1 MTEQEIKVRLAELR
15 KPIEDRSRE
24 ISQLKRELMK
34 LQQEKVKPLIGM
46 CFQTDKTVF
55 MISDIPEPD
64 MMKTGDFTFNPYHL
78 PAIIVVTKGGR
89 INRYA
94 AVDSVGEISYDEIS
108 SMAVDA
114 DDPVKEICSE
124 YTQISPIEFREQA
137 IKAVDEAIKAV
148 GYIGKF
154 EGTPVYKED

>member
-15 KPIEDRSRE
+15 KPIEDRSME
-24 ISQLKRELMK
+24 IRQLKRELMK
-34 LQQEKVKPLIGM
+34 LQQEKLKPLIGM

-64 MMKTGDFTFNPYHL
+64 MMKTGDFIFDPYHI
-78 PAIIVVTKGGR
+78 PVIIAVIKGDR
-89 INRYA
+89 INRYSA
-94 AVDSVGEISYDEIS
+94 GDSIGEIRYDEIC
-108 SMAVDA
+108 SMAVDS
-114 DDPVKEICSE
+114 DDPIKEMCSK
-124 YTQISPIEFREQA
+124 YTQISPVQFREMA
-137 IKAVDEAIKAV
+137 IKALDEAIKTV

>member
-1 MTEQEIKVRLAELR
+1 MTEQEITTRLAELY

-24 ISQLKRELMK
+24 ISQLKHDLME
-34 LQQEKVKPLIGM
+34 LQQEKLKPLVGM
-46 CFQTDKTVF
+46 CFKTDKTVF

-64 MMKTGDFTFNPYHL
+64 MMKIGDFIFNPYHI
-78 PAIIVVTKGGR
+78 PAIVVVTRGGR

-94 AVDSVGEISYDEIS
+94 AADSIGEICYDEIRS
-108 SMAVDA
+108 RAVDS
-114 DDPVKEICSE
+114 DDPVKKICSE
-124 YTQISPIEFREQA
+124 YKQISPVEFREMA
-137 IKAVDEAIKAV
+137 IKALDEAIRTV

>member
-34 LQQEKVKPLIGM
+34 LQQEKLKPLVGM

-55 MISDIPEPD
+55 MISGIPEPD

-78 PAIIVVTKGGR
+78 PAIVVVTKGGR

-94 AVDSVGEISYDEIS
+94 AADSVGEICYDEVH

-114 DDPVKEICSE
+114 DDPVKEMCSR
-124 YTQISPIEFREQA
+124 YTRISPIEFRELA
-137 IKAVDEAIKAV
+137 IKALDEAIHTV

-154 EGTPVYKED
+154 EGAPVYKED